1 LRKIAALGVLG
12 PCLTAVGS
20 IEKLSSHFAG
30 TNKGGQQSKIPVF
43 VTHPS
48 GDNRRMD
55 FEPLRKFSHASGGGL
70 SFTRLVCQM
79 ALGISPFSAQSSASS
94 SF

>member
-30 TNKGGQQSKIPVF
+30 TNKVGQQSKIPVF

-48 GDNRRMD
+48 GDNRRID
-55 FEPLRKFSHASGGGL
+55 FEPLRKFSHRKRRWIVFHSAGL
-70 SFTRLVCQM
+70 PNGVGNKSIFR
-79 ALGISPFSAQSSASS
+79 PSSASS